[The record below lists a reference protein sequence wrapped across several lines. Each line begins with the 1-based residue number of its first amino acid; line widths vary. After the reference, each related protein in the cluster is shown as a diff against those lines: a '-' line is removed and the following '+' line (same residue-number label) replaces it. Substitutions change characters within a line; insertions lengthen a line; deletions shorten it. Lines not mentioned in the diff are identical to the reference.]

1 MTTATPVIR
10 PFEPADLE
18 ALHRINQASVPNVGS
33 VTLDRLRALVA
44 TSLTTLVALGPEG
57 PAGLL
62 VCLDESADYDSPNF
76 VWLKQRYPRF
86 FYVDRIALDPNA
98 RGRALGQALYETL
111 IARLADT
118 PSHRDLPL
126 ACEVNTEPA
135 NPGSLRFHA
144 RLGFREIGT
153 QTFDDGKAV
162 VYLARPVGADS
173 MKGTAP

>member
-10 PFEPADLE
+10 PFEPTDLD

-33 VTLDRLRALVA
+33 VSLDRLRALVA
-44 TSLTTLVALGPEG
+44 TSLTTLVAVGPEG

-62 VCLDESADYDSPNF
+62 VCLDETADYDSPNF
-76 VWLKQRYPRF
+76 LWLKQRYPRF
-86 FYVDRIALDPNA
+86 FYVDRIALDPDA

-111 IARLADT
+111 LTRLADT

-153 QTFDDGKAV
+153 QTFGDGKAV
-162 VYLARPVGADS
+162 VYLARPVDAVS
-173 MKGTAP
+173 MEGTAP